1 MNTFVRV
8 ALQTML
14 VVASMST
21 AASMGDNELTRLV
34 DLKPSF
40 DKCKQEP
47 TEEQQ
52 TGDVSMQFGLEWYRL
67 VAQESAQNENLVLS
81 PTSMQA
87 VLGMLYLAASE
98 SSPASDD
105 LRDRVFNGMDKTQVA
120 AYLHKLAVGVTNED
134 QNGMI
139 IYLKPDVKQEQARFL
154 VNMLV
159 TDQALNHTTEKFNT
173 LRYCADMRTIVSEQ
187 IRVGMKTANKAI
199 NLITKGEIPN
209 MIDESLMPPDLRVLF
224 LNVLYFNATWLQP
237 FTNGIVYDNNFKLY
251 DKVDGEKKVQTKFM
265 EMDGLFPYL
274 EKDNIKMIA
283 LDYTDRNQTMY
294 LIMPTDE
301 SPLKMLEET
310 LTADTVNGWRQE
322 MKERETIVTLP
333 KFALDTN
340 IDASQSIQKLGLDK
354 MFERIDMDIFSK
366 SYVSNKPAPSK
377 VNLLVQ
383 RVVLNVHESG
393 TTGSSITSLGM
404 TGISAKATF
413 KANRSFVFYVYDKP
427 TQSMLFVGRFV
438 NPRKE

>member
-1 MNTFVRV
+1 
-8 ALQTML
+8 
-14 VVASMST
+14 
-21 AASMGDNELTRLV
+21 
-34 DLKPSF
+34 
-40 DKCKQEP
+40 
-47 TEEQQ
+47 
-52 TGDVSMQFGLEWYRL
+52 
-67 VAQESAQNENLVLS
+67 VLS

-105 LRDRVFNGMDKTQVA
+105 LRDRVFNGMAKTQVA
-120 AYLHKLAVGVTNED
+120 AYLHKLAVGVTNEE

-139 IYLKPDVKQEQARFL
+139 IYLKPDVEQEQARFL

-224 LNVLYFNATWLQP
+224 LNVLYFNASWLQP

-283 LDYTDRNQTMY
+283 LDYSDRNQTMY

-366 SYVSNKPAPSK
+366 SWSSNKPAPSK

>member
-1 MNTFVRV
+1 
-8 ALQTML
+8 
-14 VVASMST
+14 
-21 AASMGDNELTRLV
+21 
-34 DLKPSF
+34 
-40 DKCKQEP
+40 
-47 TEEQQ
+47 
-52 TGDVSMQFGLEWYRL
+52 
-67 VAQESAQNENLVLS
+67 
-81 PTSMQA
+81 
-87 VLGMLYLAASE
+87 
-98 SSPASDD
+98 
-105 LRDRVFNGMDKTQVA
+105 
-120 AYLHKLAVGVTNED
+120 
-134 QNGMI
+134 
-139 IYLKPDVKQEQARFL
+139 
-154 VNMLV
+154 
-159 TDQALNHTTEKFNT
+159 
-173 LRYCADMRTIVSEQ
+173 MRTIVSEQ
-187 IRVGMKTANKAI
+187 IRVGIKTANKAI

-283 LDYTDRNQTMY
+283 LDYIDRNQTMY

-333 KFALDTN
+333 KFALDTD